1 MKIKLIAIMGM
12 SASGKDYLVKST
24 LAHFPN
30 LNPVVHYTTRPKRLG
45 EIEGK
50 DYFFVSKELIE
61 EKDKAGEIF
70 SITCFNNWYYAIG
83 KDSFVIDKI
92 NIGVFNPK
100 ELKLLIKKYSDI
112 FDFYIIK
119 TKAPKEIR
127 FKRSLERLKP
137 FDKVGL
143 TEIARRE
150 EADIIDFSI
159 DSIKEIP
166 HYTLY
171 TYDNFSLNYSKY
183 KDTFNEKADGPQTY
197 AEIYN
202 EGYMAGL
209 LSFLG
214 YSD

>member
-1 MKIKLIAIMGM
+1 MKIKLIAVMGM

-61 EKDKAGEIF
+61 EKDKTGEIF

-83 KDSFVIDKI
+83 KNSFSTDKI

-100 ELKLLIKKYSDI
+100 ELKLLIKEYSDI

-143 TEIARRE
+143 AELARRE

-159 DSIKEIP
+159 DNIKEIP
-166 HYTLY
+166 HHTLY
-171 TYDNFSLNYSKY
+171 TYDINYSNHK
-183 KDTFNEKADGPQTY
+183 EKVDGPQTY

>member
-1 MKIKLIAIMGM
+1 MKIKLIAVMGM

-30 LNPVVHYTTRPKRLG
+30 LNPIVHYTTRPKRTG
-45 EIEGK
+45 EVDGK
-50 DYFFVSKELIE
+50 NYFFVSKECIE
-61 EKDKAGEIF
+61 EKNKEGEIF
-70 SITCFNNWYYAIG
+70 SITCFNDWYYAIG
-83 KDSFVIDKI
+83 KDSFNVDKI
-92 NIGVFNPK
+92 NIGVFNPE
-100 ELKLLIKKYSDI
+100 ELKLLIKEYSDI

-119 TKAPKEIR
+119 TKAPKKIR
-127 FKRSLERLKP
+127 FERSLERLEP
-137 FDKVGL
+137 FDKIGL
-143 TEIARRE
+143 IELARRE

-159 DSIKEIP
+159 DNIKEIP
-166 HYTLY
+166 HNTLY
-171 TYDNFSLNYSKY
+171 TYGIDTNYSKY
-183 KDTFNEKADGPQTY
+183 SNVFNEKVDGAQTY